1 MKILG
6 IETSCDE
13 TGVCIIEVEKSEK
26 RDFLTVLG
34 NQLYSQVKLHEQYG
48 GVFPMLAK
56 REHAKNLVPLFEACL
71 KESNLLKTKSEK
83 EIKLPTEK
91 IEKVKKILDREGDL
105 FMELEKLLET
115 IKKPEVDAIAVTNGP
130 GLEPAL
136 WVGVTFAKALSE
148 AWDIPLIPTNHM
160 EGHIVVSSLIPNLER
175 ESAKKEYEIKET
187 KYPALALLISGGH
200 TQLVLIK
207 NSLQYEIVGNT
218 CDDAVGEAFD
228 KVARMLGLPYPGG
241 KIISELAKKEREEN
255 PNKKAPYPLPRPMI
269 HSKDLN
275 FSFSGLKT
283 AVLYTLKKIPEVTD
297 EVKQEIALEFQNSVL
312 DVIES
317 KTSQAI
323 EEYNPQTLIIG
334 GGVSANMDIR
344 AILEKVC
351 QKYGLEFLVP
361 EVIASTDN
369 ALMIALAGYM
379 NILAGKKSDTTFR
392 ANGNLSL

>member
-13 TGVCIIEVEKSEK
+13 TGVCIIEAEKEAS
-26 RDFLTVLG
+26 LTVLG
-34 NQLYSQVKLHEQYG
+34 NQLYSQVALHEKYG
-48 GVFPMLAK
+48 GVFPMMAK

-71 KESNLLKTKSEK
+71 KEANLLKLKSENK
-83 EIKLPTEK
+83 IKFSAKK
-91 IEKVKKILDREGDL
+91 IENVKKILEREGEL
-105 FMELEKLLET
+105 FAELEKLLET
-115 IKKPEVDAIAVTNGP
+115 IEKPEIDAIAVTNGP

-160 EGHIVVSSLIPNLER
+160 EGHIVISSLLSNPKT
-175 ESAKKEYEIKET
+175 ESEKIEYKIKET

-283 AVLYTLKKIPEVTD
+283 AVLYTLKNISEITN
-297 EVKQEIALEFQNSVL
+297 EVKQEISLEFQNAVL

-317 KTSQAI
+317 KTSSAI

-334 GGVSANMDIR
+334 GGVSANTDIR
-344 AILEKVC
+344 RTLEKVC

-361 EVIASTDN
+361 EVSASTDN

-392 ANGNLSL
+392 ASGNLSL